1 MTHSNIKRRSLL
13 AVVLTTFISLLNGD
27 STAAPQSVTKPG
39 EDWTIISRILQQHCV
54 ACHNHETREGGLSL
68 STGAEFLQGGDEG
81 SVYDAEHP
89 LQSRFLEV
97 VTPVD
102 GVAEMPY
109 EKAPLSQLEREE
121 LKRWLSKGAFWPED
135 VILEVG
141 PVSDTDW
148 WSWQPVSRPGIP
160 ISASDS
166 RWPRHAID
174 TFILAKLQDEE
185 LTPSD
190 EASAEHRIRRVYF
203 DLIGLPPSAEEI
215 QEFAAD
221 TDPRAFEKLVDRLL
235 ASPRYGERWGRHWL
249 DVVHYGDTHGYDKD
263 KPRPNAWP
271 YRDYV
276 IRSFNQDRPAA
287 EFVAQ
292 QLAGDVLPT
301 DDPESVLGTGF
312 IAAGPWDFIGQVEV
326 PESKI
331 DGKIARHLDRDDM
344 VRTTLESF
352 CSITVGCARCHHHK
366 FDPISQADYYQ
377 LQAVFAAVDRA
388 DRPFDLDPAVVDQ
401 RRDVENRMA
410 AWQKRNDQLEQEI
423 GRKYGASVNDIE
435 KEIDQL
441 LTPAD
446 EAKPEFGFH
455 SEIAKTPKQEKW
467 VQLDLGEVR
476 AVSKVQLVGCH
487 DTYANIGAG
496 FGFPVRFR
504 IELSN
509 DVNFKEGVRVVVAR
523 TDRDFLNPGVVPIA
537 FSFETSPAQ
546 YVRVTA
552 TQLAERAND
561 YIFALAELQVWDEK
575 NQLISSGS
583 KVTSLDSIEAPE
595 RWSRAN
601 LIDGYWYGSWLEEE
615 LQVKLRQLALNRT
628 ERWEKISQSPLHR
641 QKLELQS
648 EYERLE
654 KEKSAI
660 PAPQMVYA
668 GTTKF
673 SPQGNFKATQGKPRT
688 IHVLNRGNVLSPG
701 EQVHPGPVTS
711 LGDLGIAFGGAEQHD
726 ESDARVALASW
737 ITHADNPLFWRSMA
751 NRVWVYHFGRGLVD
765 SPNDFGRMGQLPSHP
780 QLLDWLASELR
791 DSGGS
796 IKRLHR
802 MICTSSTYQQ
812 SSRYRERAV
821 AVDGSNRWYWR
832 MNRRR
837 LEAEA
842 IRDATLAAAGRLDL
856 KMYGPGFQD
865 FVIEK
870 PEHSPHYE
878 YHLFDPSNPSSHRRA
893 VYRFIVRS
901 QQQPFMTTLDCAD
914 PSMQVD
920 KRNETITPQQS
931 LALLNNAFMLEM
943 ASEFAED
950 IQQTSGNPESEVEQL
965 YLRALGRFPTEDE
978 VRTIVPYMRQ
988 HGLENVC
995 RLVFNLN
1002 EFLFVD

>member
-1 MTHSNIKRRSLL
+1 M
-13 AVVLTTFISLLNGD
+13 
-27 STAAPQSVTKPG
+27 
-39 EDWTIISRILQQHCV
+39 
-54 ACHNHETREGGLSL
+54 
-68 STGAEFLQGGDEG
+68 
-81 SVYDAEHP
+81 
-89 LQSRFLEV
+89 
-97 VTPVD
+97 
-102 GVAEMPY
+102 
-109 EKAPLSQLEREE
+109 
-121 LKRWLSKGAFWPED
+121 
-135 VILEVG
+135 
-141 PVSDTDW
+141 
-148 WSWQPVSRPGIP
+148 
-160 ISASDS
+160 
-166 RWPRHAID
+166 
-174 TFILAKLQDEE
+174 
-185 LTPSD
+185 
-190 EASAEHRIRRVYF
+190 
-203 DLIGLPPSAEEI
+203 
-215 QEFAAD
+215 
-221 TDPRAFEKLVDRLL
+221 
-235 ASPRYGERWGRHWL
+235 
-249 DVVHYGDTHGYDKD
+249 
-263 KPRPNAWP
+263 
-271 YRDYV
+271 
-276 IRSFNQDRPAA
+276 
-287 EFVAQ
+287 
-292 QLAGDVLPT
+292 
-301 DDPESVLGTGF
+301 
-312 IAAGPWDFIGQVEV
+312 
-326 PESKI
+326 
-331 DGKIARHLDRDDM
+331 
-344 VRTTLESF
+344 
-352 CSITVGCARCHHHK
+352 
-366 FDPISQADYYQ
+366 
-377 LQAVFAAVDRA
+377 
-388 DRPFDLDPAVVDQ
+388 
-401 RRDVENRMA
+401 
-410 AWQKRNDQLEQEI
+410 
-423 GRKYGASVNDIE
+423 
-435 KEIDQL
+435 
-441 LTPAD
+441 
-446 EAKPEFGFH
+446 
-455 SEIAKTPKQEKW
+455 
-467 VQLDLGEVR
+467 
-476 AVSKVQLVGCH
+476 
-487 DTYANIGAG
+487 
-496 FGFPVRFR
+496 
-504 IELSN
+504 
-509 DVNFKEGVRVVVAR
+509 
-523 TDRDFLNPGVVPIA
+523 
-537 FSFETSPAQ
+537 
-546 YVRVTA
+546 
-552 TQLAERAND
+552 
-561 YIFALAELQVWDEK
+561 AELQVWDEK

-660 PAPQMVYA
+660 PAPEMVYA

-901 QQQPFMTTLDCAD
+901 QQQPFRTTLDCAD

-950 IQQTSGNPESEVEQL
+950 IQQTSGKTES
-965 YLRALGRFPTEDE
+965 
-978 VRTIVPYMRQ
+978 
-988 HGLENVC
+988 
-995 RLVFNLN
+995 
-1002 EFLFVD
+1002 